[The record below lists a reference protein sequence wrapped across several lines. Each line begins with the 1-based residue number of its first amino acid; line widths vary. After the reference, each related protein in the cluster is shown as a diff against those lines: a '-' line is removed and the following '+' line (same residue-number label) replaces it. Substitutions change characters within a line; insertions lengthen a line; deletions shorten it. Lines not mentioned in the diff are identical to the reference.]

1 MSTRSF
7 STATGV
13 SPSVPETPL
22 IPKVTAHAVYNRNP
36 VEDFGDA
43 FVLDENSTMD
53 LRVGYELRPYLL
65 VGTNYR
71 WTFARVEEG
80 GGEEVKA
87 TSHVFP
93 FVALQLNFGQ
103 RTR

>member
-1 MSTRSF
+1 M
-7 STATGV
+7 
-13 SPSVPETPL
+13 
-22 IPKVTAHAVYNRNP
+22 TAHAVYNRNP

-71 WTFARVEEG
+71 WTFARVDKN
-80 GGEEVKA
+80 GGEEVEP
-87 TSHVFP
+87 TSQVFP

>member
-1 MSTRSF
+1 
-7 STATGV
+7 
-13 SPSVPETPL
+13 
-22 IPKVTAHAVYNRNP
+22 
-36 VEDFGDA
+36 
-43 FVLDENSTMD
+43 MD

-103 RTR
+103 GAR

>member
-1 MSTRSF
+1 
-7 STATGV
+7 
-13 SPSVPETPL
+13 
-22 IPKVTAHAVYNRNP
+22 
-36 VEDFGDA
+36 
-43 FVLDENSTMD
+43 MD

>member
-1 MSTRSF
+1 
-7 STATGV
+7 
-13 SPSVPETPL
+13 
-22 IPKVTAHAVYNRNP
+22 VTAHAVYNRNP

-43 FVLDENSTMD
+43 FVLDEDSTMD

-65 VGTNYR
+65 VSTNYQ
-71 WTFARVEEG
+71 WTFAHVEEG

-87 TSHVFP
+87 MSHVFP